1 MKYPDGQEA
10 KLGDQVELWSG
21 NHGTVMCSIDA
32 GEYTADYPK
41 EQWAYL
47 GRGVVVWSEKAGL
60 IHYTEPEPG
69 MRLVK
74 RDTGA

>member
-10 KLGDQVELWSG
+10 KLGDQVKLWSG
-21 NHGTVMCSIDA
+21 NRGTVVCSIDA
-32 GEYTADYPK
+32 GEYAAGYPK

-47 GRGVVVWSEKAGL
+47 GRGIVVFSEKAGL
-60 IHYTEPEPG
+60 VHYTESEPG

-74 RDTGA
+74 RDTGS

>member
-10 KLGDQVELWSG
+10 KLGDQVELWPD
-21 NHGTVMCSIDA
+21 NHGIVVCAIDA
-32 GEYTADYPK
+32 GEYAAGYPK

-47 GRGVVVWSEKAGL
+47 GCGIVVLSEKAGL
-60 IHYTEPEPG
+60 VHYTESEPG

-74 RDTGA
+74 RDTSS